1 MNENRISLSFTD
13 EEKAKI
19 NKAVQDLNS
28 VFASK
33 LIALSN
39 EDKKRLFKISDDAI
53 PFIEKVAQYV
63 VSNPEFVPVF
73 LNAGEFAKDFTA
85 FTDLRGFGRLLTPIS
100 SNMEDTAM
108 LAGSEA
114 DDFARMYYASVAQAA
129 KMNVPGAQAIY
140 EDLRSRFE
148 AQRGRRPKTPP
159 TP

>member
-13 EEKAKI
+13 AEKQQI
-19 NKAVQDLNS
+19 NGAVQTLNGI
-28 VFASK
+28 FAAK

-39 EDKKRLFKISDDAI
+39 EDKKRLFKIGDDAI
-53 PFIEKVAQYV
+53 PFIEKVAHYAV
-63 VSNPEFVPVF
+63 TNPEFVPVY
-73 LNAGEFAKDFTA
+73 LDAGEFTKDFTA
-85 FTDLRGFGRLLTPIS
+85 FTDLRGFGRLLSPIA

-129 KMNVPGAQAIY
+129 KLGVPGAQAIY

-148 AQRGRRPKTPP
+148 GQRVKRPKTAP
-159 TP
+159 TD